1 MKRNSFYILAA
12 IVLFIVTAVYFFN
25 QGQSRKTL
33 STVENAKNTLKIA
46 VLLPL
51 TGPGANGALYSKEGF
66 EMAIEDIKASG
77 GNIVI
82 KYEDTQTN
90 PKTAISIYQQLQL
103 GSTKPQVI
111 IPELSSVTKALKPL
125 LKNDFLTV
133 ATGVS
138 VPNIADPA
146 SQLYRVF
153 LSAEGIGNTGAEYA
167 LQVGNKSVAIVY
179 VNDEYGQSCM
189 NAFKEKFEEKGG
201 VVFTETF
208 HILENDFR
216 TQWQKIL
223 RNSPTSL
230 FIVGYGPGYLTVLK
244 QLTDINFDG
253 LIMTDWSLTSPEYL
267 NATGGVRDGTIVVT
281 VNHNAAFEKRY
292 RDKYKKQGFMI
303 NVGYSYDTLLCIWEA
318 YKRSDGSVQNMAKTF
333 GTIKN
338 LPGFMGDLSVTASGD
353 IMINYCLMK
362 VNSGQLLP
370 LDE

>member
-1 MKRNSFYILAA
+1 MLAA
-12 IVLFIVTAVYFFN
+12 IVLLIVAAGYFFS
-25 QGQSRKTL
+25 QSQSKNAL
-33 STVENAKNTLKIA
+33 STAENTKNTLKIA

-51 TGPGANGALYSKEGF
+51 TGPGANGAQYSKEGF

-77 GNIVI
+77 GNVTI

-90 PKTAISIYQQLQL
+90 PKTAISIFQHLQL

-153 LSAEGIGNTGAEYA
+153 LSAEGVGNTGAEYA
-167 LQVGNKSVAIVY
+167 IHAGHKSVAIVY
-179 VNDEYGQSCM
+179 VNDEYGQSSM
-189 NAFKEKFEEKGG
+189 TAFKNKFEENGG
-201 VVFTETF
+201 MVFTETF
-208 HILENDFR
+208 SILEKDFR

-223 RNSPTSL
+223 HNSPKSL
-230 FIVGYGPGYLTVLK
+230 FITGYGPGYLTVLK
-244 QLTDINFDG
+244 QLRDTNFDG

-281 VNHNAAFEKRY
+281 VNHNTSFEKRY
-292 RDKYKKQGFMI
+292 QDKYKKQGFMI

-318 YKRSDGSVQNMAKTF
+318 YKQSDGSVQNMAKAF
-333 GTIKN
+333 GVIKN
-338 LPGFMGDLSVTASGD
+338 LPGFMGNLSITSSGD
-353 IMINYCLMK
+353 VTVNYRLKK
-362 VNSGQLLP
+362 VDSGQLVP
-370 LDE
+370 LNE